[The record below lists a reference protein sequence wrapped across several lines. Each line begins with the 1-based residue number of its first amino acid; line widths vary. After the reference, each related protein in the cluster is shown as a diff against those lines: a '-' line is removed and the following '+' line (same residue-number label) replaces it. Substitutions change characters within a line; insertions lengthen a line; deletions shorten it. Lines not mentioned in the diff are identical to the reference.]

1 MFGPPEKCYYRHVSN
16 HPALFYNQT
25 GRGAVAFFP
34 WSIGAHYEQ
43 QCHAGHASLVMG
55 TIDHLLELDRRLV
68 VTASPLVEVTHRT
81 GRNGKFEWVG
91 LFNHSGQ
98 RGKALHQPIP
108 ITGIRIELK
117 PGKSAK
123 SVRLLKAERRLDFKT
138 GEDGRIHVQVPQ
150 LGHYEIVLFEYK
162 S

>member
-1 MFGPPEKCYYRHVSN
+1 MFGPPEKCYYRHVSD
-16 HPALFYNQT
+16 HPALFYKRS

-34 WSIGAHYEQ
+34 WGIGAHYEQ
-43 QCHAGHASLVMG
+43 QCHSGHASLVMG

-81 GRNGKFEWVG
+81 GRNGRFEWVG

-108 ITGIRIELK
+108 ITGMRIELK
-117 PGKSAK
+117 PAKSVK
-123 SVRLLKAERRLDFKT
+123 SVRLLKADSNLDFKT
-138 GEDGRIHVQVPQ
+138 GKDGRINVQVPQ